1 MVAWTLINL
10 ITNKTYMNQTFFE
23 RFIEELNANFS
34 KNYSSIAE
42 VVDNEYRWPEIDSVR
57 SEICKCI
64 ICGFNQ
70 AAITLTN
77 HL

>member
-1 MVAWTLINL
+1 
-10 ITNKTYMNQTFFE
+10 MNQTFFE

-57 SEICKCI
+57 SE
-64 ICGFNQ
+64 N
-70 AAITLTN
+70 TR
-77 HL
+77 

>member
-57 SEICKCI
+57 SE
-64 ICGFNQ
+64 N
-70 AAITLTN
+70 TR
-77 HL
+77 

>member
-42 VVDNEYRWPEIDSVR
+42 VVDNEYRWSEIDSVR

-70 AAITLTN
+70 AAITT
-77 HL
+77 

>member
-23 RFIEELNANFS
+23 RFIKELNANFS
-34 KNYSSIAE
+34 KNNSSIAE

-57 SEICKCI
+57 SEH
-64 ICGFNQ
+64 
-70 AAITLTN
+70 TR
-77 HL
+77 